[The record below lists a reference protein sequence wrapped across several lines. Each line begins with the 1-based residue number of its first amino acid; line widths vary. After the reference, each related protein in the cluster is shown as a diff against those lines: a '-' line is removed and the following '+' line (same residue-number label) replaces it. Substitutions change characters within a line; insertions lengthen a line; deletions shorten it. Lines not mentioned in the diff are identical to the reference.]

1 MLQMLI
7 FAAGC
12 GHRQIPGPRDL
23 PGNTLLVRLSPVSLI
38 SQSLSLSLLFFY
50 HLVPVC
56 YLSVC
61 VCVKGIMDVSFM
73 TELNVVWANLSWD
86 YEDPAGVV

>member
-1 MLQMLI
+1 VLQMLI

-38 SQSLSLSLLFFY
+38 SQSLSLLFFY

-61 VCVKGIMDVSFM
+61 VCVKGMMDVSFM

-86 YEDPAGVV
+86 YEDPAGVL

>member
-1 MLQMLI
+1 MRSPSDPRTP
-7 FAAGC
+7 GSSRK
-12 GHRQIPGPRDL
+12 HPPGPSL
-23 PGNTLLVRLSPVSLI
+23 TSLSLSSLN
-38 SQSLSLSLLFFY
+38 LSLSLLFFY

-61 VCVKGIMDVSFM
+61 VCVKGMMDVSFM

-86 YEDPAGVV
+86 YEDPAGIL

>member
-1 MLQMLI
+1 VLQMLI

-38 SQSLSLSLLFFY
+38 SQSLSVSFVFLSLSACL
-50 HLVPVC
+50 L
-56 YLSVC
+56 LVC
-61 VCVKGIMDVSFM
+61 VCVKGMMDVSFM
-73 TELNVVWANLSWD
+73 TELNVFWANLSWD
-86 YEDPAGVV
+86 EDPAGVL

>member
-38 SQSLSLSLLFFY
+38 SQSLSVSFVFY

-61 VCVKGIMDVSFM
+61 VCVKGMMDVSFM